1 MSFQLIQ
8 RVIFASVHVVLWGMV
23 IGVATPAPI
32 GLGQFKMSI
41 FHPEDLVNFLLYG
54 FLLNALMIYSYAHLA
69 LPRYFRT
76 NSLVY
81 LVVINLAY
89 LAFFIGLESV
99 IDYFYM
105 KTVYQQGEYAKYW
118 NPFSQWLYTNAV
130 ITAIFMLIANFY
142 GFTYG
147 WFNTRQQRR
156 TLEKAKLQAE
166 LLALKHQINPHFLF
180 NVLNGL
186 YGLAFQNDDEPTADG
201 IARLSQLMRYMLY
214 DSNASKVPL
223 DKEVAYLRDY
233 IALQRL
239 RIHREVDIN
248 FDASQHFP
256 GKEITPMI
264 LIPFVENAFKHGIS
278 TVMASYVHISLSMED
293 NRLHFQVKNPMHPG
307 GQSSSHGAVG
317 GIGLQNVRQRLEM
330 IYPDSYQLDIGPAN
344 GIYEV
349 NLTLDL

>member
-1 MSFQLIQ
+1 
-8 RVIFASVHVVLWGMV
+8 
-23 IGVATPAPI
+23 
-32 GLGQFKMSI
+32 
-41 FHPEDLVNFLLYG
+41 
-54 FLLNALMIYSYAHLA
+54 
-69 LPRYFRT
+69 
-76 NSLVY
+76 
-81 LVVINLAY
+81 
-89 LAFFIGLESV
+89 
-99 IDYFYM
+99 
-105 KTVYQQGEYAKYW
+105 
-118 NPFSQWLYTNAV
+118 
-130 ITAIFMLIANFY
+130 MLIANFY

-156 TLEKAKLQAE
+156 SLEKAKLQAE

-214 DSNASKVPL
+214 DSNASTVPL
-223 DKEVAYLRDY
+223 EKEVAYLRDY

-239 RIHREVDIN
+239 RIHREVDIL
-248 FDASQHFP
+248 FESSSDLGQR
-256 GKEITPMI
+256 EIDPMV

-278 TVMASYVHISLSMED
+278 TVIASYVHISLILEG
-293 NRLHFQVKNPMHPG
+293 NELRFQVRNPMHPG

-330 IYPDSYQLDIGPAN
+330 IYPEGYQLDIGPAN

-349 NLTLDL
+349 NLTLHL